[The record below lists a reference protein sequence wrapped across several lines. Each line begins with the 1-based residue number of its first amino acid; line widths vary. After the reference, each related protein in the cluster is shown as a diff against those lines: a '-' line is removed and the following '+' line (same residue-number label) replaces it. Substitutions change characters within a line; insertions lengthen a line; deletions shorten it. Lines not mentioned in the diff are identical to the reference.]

1 MFKRSAA
8 VVVFSADLLRK
19 TMTLFVDLAN
29 LGEMAVADLLRKT
42 MTLFV
47 VRALYPFDDNIRLL
61 ISAVRRR
68 SSGLDRRRRPCG
80 CFPFLGSLSS
90 ACEPSSSH
98 FRPRSAIVSR
108 FSARPG
114 GLTDCLFAHMS
125 VYRARDRVKRRAGQG
140 NTRSS
145 VLVTAVTACSNVRP
159 PWT

>member
-1 MFKRSAA
+1 MVKRRVKSKIRRFPRKSSFERMFKRSAA

-19 TMTLFVDLAN
+19 TTA
-29 LGEMAVADLLRKT
+29 
-42 MTLFV
+42 LFV

-61 ISAVRRR
+61 ISVVRGDPRIWVVGVVRAAAFRFSDHCRPPANRR
-68 SSGLDRRRRPCG
+68 ARI
-80 CFPFLGSLSS
+80 
-90 ACEPSSSH
+90 
-98 FRPRSAIVSR
+98 FRPRSAIGSR

>member
-1 MFKRSAA
+1 MVKRQVKSKIRRFPQKSSFERIFKRSAA

-19 TMTLFVDLAN
+19 TTALLF
-29 LGEMAVADLLRKT
+29 ELLC
-42 MTLFV
+42 
-47 VRALYPFDDNIRLL
+47 PFDNDIRLL
-61 ISAVRRR
+61 ISVVRDDPRVWVVGVVRAADFRFSGHYRPPANRR
-68 SSGLDRRRRPCG
+68 ARI
-80 CFPFLGSLSS
+80 
-90 ACEPSSSH
+90 

-125 VYRARDRVKRRAGQG
+125 VYRARDQVKRRAGQG